1 MISADFTKLFH
12 AFVRLLF
19 ELRALTAAQR
29 QLEFSFWAARCKR
42 GRGSPEGD
50 QCRPLWKQNGQDLP
64 YGKGVTGGRASP
76 PCPPAR
82 LWSHVRQVE
91 DGPIHCPRPGA
102 LAPASLRFVLFR
114 LRAGSAL

>member
-1 MISADFTKLFH
+1 MSRSSGCPGSLKARPGVVFHMISADFTKLFH
-12 AFVRLLF
+12 AFVRPLF

-50 QCRPLWKQNGQDLP
+50 QCRPLWKQKGQDLP

-76 PCPPAR
+76 PCI
-82 LWSHVRQVE
+82 LFEGFFVRV
-91 DGPIHCPRPGA
+91 
-102 LAPASLRFVLFR
+102 
-114 LRAGSAL
+114 AGLMDLI